1 MGLTNYK
8 LGSLIQ
14 FEDERNIEG
23 NYTVKDVKG
32 VSIQKMFIETKA
44 DMSGVSLTPYILV
57 KPGFFVFVPITSRN
71 GEKITLAFN
80 NSDQTFI
87 VSSAYVVFSIQNKEL
102 LDPYY
107 LFMYFNRP
115 EFDRYSRFNSW
126 GSAREAFT
134 WEEMCDIDIVLPPLT
149 IQQQYANIYKAMIA
163 NQQSYERGLEDLKK
177 VFDSYIDKLRKQGT
191 TTQIGNYLDVI
202 EEKNEKL
209 LYGEDSVRGI
219 SIEKKFIYTKANM
232 DGVNLKP
239 YYVVK
244 PNEFAYVSVT
254 SRNGEKIS
262 LAINDSNET
271 YICSSSYIAFKSK
284 DTNILWPKYL
294 MLFLLQSEFDRYAR
308 FNSWGSARETFDW
321 EEMCNVQIPIPD
333 IQTQKAIADIFTVYT
348 TRKKINEQ
356 LKAKIKAICP
366 ILIRGSLSN
375 GG

>member
-14 FEDERNIEG
+14 FEDERNTEG
-23 NYTVKDVKG
+23 KYSVKDVKG

-44 DMSGVSLTPYILV
+44 DMSGVSLSPYILV

-80 NSDQTFI
+80 NTEQTFI
-87 VSSAYVVFSIQNKEL
+87 VSSAYVVFSIHKKET

-134 WEEMCDIDIVLPPLT
+134 WETMCDINIELPSLEV
-149 IQQQYANIYKAMIA
+149 QQKYVDIYKAMVA
-163 NQQSYERGLEDLKK
+163 NQQSYECGLEDLKI
-177 VFDSYIDKLRKQGT
+177 VCDGYIEALRRNLGTVVIGSYITPIDERNRDLKITLAQGITNDKQFAQPKQVASAEENAKIVRKGQ
-191 TTQIGNYLDVI
+191 
-202 EEKNEKL
+202 
-209 LYGEDSVRGI
+209 
-219 SIEKKFIYTKANM
+219 
-232 DGVNLKP
+232 
-239 YYVVK
+239 
-244 PNEFAYVSVT
+244 FAYNRAT
-254 SRNGEKIS
+254 TRNGEKIS
-262 LAINDSNET
+262 IAYRTGED
-271 YICSSSYIAFKSK
+271 CVVSSAYQVFEIK
-284 DTNILWPKYL
+284 DKEKLLPEYL
-294 MLFLLQSEFDRYAR
+294 MLWFKRAEFDRYAR
-308 FNSWGSARETFDW
+308 YMSKGSAHEFFEYEDM
-321 EEMCNVQIPIPD
+321 EEVKIPIPD

-356 LKAKIKAICP
+356 LKAQIKAICP